1 MDYNKYTSLILLD
14 YVIWLF
20 TGATAAISV
29 IAALHGIDSQASVDW
44 ARGQIDYMLGNN
56 PLGISYQIKEA
67 ALGWSPRKPHHR
79 GALVVCIFA
88 LYSVIRLYLPLSDVL
103 FSLDYKERQFYVSF
117 KARYR
122 VAFNYYTRTF
132 NY

>member
-1 MDYNKYTSLILLD
+1 MVLSGN
-14 YVIWLF
+14 
-20 TGATAAISV
+20 TAAISV

-79 GALVVCIFA
+79 GALVF
-88 LYSVIRLYLPLSDVL
+88 
-103 FSLDYKERQFYVSF
+103 F
-117 KARYR
+117 
-122 VAFNYYTRTF
+122 
-132 NY
+132 